1 MFFVIRNKQKKYY
14 EKGHSMKNQDS
25 LKWIVKNSKKEVPKI
40 IILSICNI
48 LLALVATVLAI
59 VSKLAI
65 DSAQK
70 AATAVGSSEFAYYR
84 NMIILNCVLILIIIT
99 ARLLIRVFSQSMSI
113 RVQAKMEMNMRGRL
127 FNSIMTK
134 DYGKINKYHSGEL
147 MNRITSDVKIVTDG
161 IVSIVPDAL
170 YFVTQFFG
178 AFVVLIIFDW
188 KFTMLFIA
196 TGIIMSVIAVFFR
209 GKLKNLS
216 KQVQETD
223 GKVRSFF
230 QEAIESMLVVKTFG
244 LENQFDKK
252 GNILQR
258 TNYEVKMKRRRITI
272 FANAGF
278 SFIFNTGYL
287 FALGWCAIKVSMKT
301 MTYGTLT
308 AVLQLISQIQTPFV
322 NITKMFPQYYAVLAS
337 AERIMEIE
345 DIENEENTYEKID
358 VKQTY
363 DKLES
368 IRFNNIKF
376 NYGRETVIEHG
387 DAMLSKGDFVAI
399 RGISGI
405 GKSTLMKMLLGVFKP
420 QQGTIDICLEN
431 GKIIQ
436 ASPNTRSMFSYVPQ
450 GNYLF
455 SGTIRENIVMI
466 NQNVSDEEI
475 EKALKLSEI
484 EDFIKKLPDG
494 LDTVI
499 GEKGLGIS
507 EGQAQRLAI
516 ARALISNAPIILL
529 DEATSALDKNTEEK
543 VLDNIKKLNKK
554 TCIIIT
560 HKAAALKVC
569 NREFII
575 KDKQL
580 TAVRKE

>member
-1 MFFVIRNKQKKYY
+1 MPESVSTRSAYKMLTCIYLCRTLLFFAPYADFLKKNV
-14 EKGHSMKNQDS
+14 M
-25 LKWIVKNSKKEVPKI
+25 LSK
-40 IILSICNI
+40 
-48 LLALVATVLAI
+48 
-59 VSKLAI
+59 
-65 DSAQK
+65 
-70 AATAVGSSEFAYYR
+70 
-84 NMIILNCVLILIIIT
+84 
-99 ARLLIRVFSQSMSI
+99 
-113 RVQAKMEMNMRGRL
+113 
-127 FNSIMTK
+127 
-134 DYGKINKYHSGEL
+134 
-147 MNRITSDVKIVTDG
+147 
-161 IVSIVPDAL
+161 AL
-170 YFVTQFFG
+170 YFLTQFVG

-196 TGIIMSVIAVFFR
+196 AGIVMSVIAVFFR

-244 LENQFDKK
+244 LEKQFDKK

-258 TNYEVKMKRRRITI
+258 TNYEVKMRRRKITI

-278 SFIFNTGYL
+278 SFIFNSGYL
-287 FALGWCAIKVSMKT
+287 FALGWCAIKVSMKA

-322 NITKMFPQYYAVLAS
+322 SITKMFPQYYAVLAS

-345 DIENEENTYEKID
+345 NITNEESTYEKID

-387 DAMLSKGDFVAI
+387 DAMLNKGDFVAI

-431 GKIIQ
+431 GKTIQ
-436 ASPNTRSMFSYVPQ
+436 ASPDTRCMFSYVPQ

-455 SGTIRENIVMI
+455 SGTIRENILMI
-466 NQNVSDEEI
+466 NPNASDEEVSQ
-475 EKALKLSEI
+475 ALKLSEI
-484 EDFIKKLPDG
+484 EDFIENLPDG

-560 HKAAALKVC
+560 HKAAALEVC

-575 KDKQL
+575 NDKQL
-580 TAVRKE
+580 TAVRKEAIN

>member
-1 MFFVIRNKQKKYY
+1 
-14 EKGHSMKNQDS
+14 MK
-25 LKWIVKNSKKEVPKI
+25 
-40 IILSICNI
+40 
-48 LLALVATVLAI
+48 A
-59 VSKLAI
+59 
-65 DSAQK
+65 
-70 AATAVGSSEFAYYR
+70 
-84 NMIILNCVLILIIIT
+84 
-99 ARLLIRVFSQSMSI
+99 
-113 RVQAKMEMNMRGRL
+113 
-127 FNSIMTK
+127 
-134 DYGKINKYHSGEL
+134 
-147 MNRITSDVKIVTDG
+147 
-161 IVSIVPDAL
+161 
-170 YFVTQFFG
+170 
-178 AFVVLIIFDW
+178 
-188 KFTMLFIA
+188 
-196 TGIIMSVIAVFFR
+196 
-209 GKLKNLS
+209 
-216 KQVQETD
+216 
-223 GKVRSFF
+223 
-230 QEAIESMLVVKTFG
+230 
-244 LENQFDKK
+244 
-252 GNILQR
+252 
-258 TNYEVKMKRRRITI
+258 
-272 FANAGF
+272 
-278 SFIFNTGYL
+278 
-287 FALGWCAIKVSMKT
+287 

-322 NITKMFPQYYAVLAS
+322 SITKMFPQYYAVLAS

-345 DIENEENTYEKID
+345 NITNEESTYEKID

-363 DKLES
+363 DKLKS

-387 DAMLSKGDFVAI
+387 DAMLNKGDFVAI

-431 GKIIQ
+431 GKTIQ
-436 ASPNTRSMFSYVPQ
+436 ASPDTRCMFSYVPQ

-455 SGTIRENIVMI
+455 SGTIRENILMI
-466 NQNVSDEEI
+466 NPNASDEEVSQ
-475 EKALKLSEI
+475 ALKLSEI
-484 EDFIKKLPDG
+484 EDFIENLPDG

-560 HKAAALKVC
+560 HKAAALEVC

-575 KDKQL
+575 NDKQL
-580 TAVRKE
+580 TAVRKEAIN

>member
-1 MFFVIRNKQKKYY
+1 
-14 EKGHSMKNQDS
+14 MKNQNS
-25 LKWIVKNSKKEVPKI
+25 LKWIIKNSKGEIPKI
-40 IILSICNI
+40 VILSISNI
-48 LLALVATVLAI
+48 LLALVATVLAL

-65 DSAQK
+65 DSAQR
-70 AATAVGSSEFAYYR
+70 AATASSNGEFLHYR
-84 NMIILNCVLILIIIT
+84 NLIIFNCILILIVIT
-99 ARLLIRVFSQSMSI
+99 SRLLLRVFTQSLTI
-113 RVQAKMEMNMRGRL
+113 RVQAKMEMKMRGRL
-127 FNSIMTK
+127 FYSIMMK

-147 MNRITSDVKIVTDG
+147 MNRITSDVKIVTEG
-161 IVSIVPDAL
+161 IISIVPDAL
-170 YFVTQFFG
+170 YFLTQFVG

-196 TGIIMSVIAVFFR
+196 AGIVMSVIAVFFR

-244 LENQFDKK
+244 LEKQFDKK

-258 TNYEVKMKRRRITI
+258 TNYEVKMRRRKITI

-278 SFIFNTGYL
+278 SFIFNSGYL
-287 FALGWCAIKVSMKT
+287 FALGWCAIKVSMKA

-322 NITKMFPQYYAVLAS
+322 SITKMFPQYYAVLAS

-345 DIENEENTYEKID
+345 NITNEESTYEKID

-387 DAMLSKGDFVAI
+387 DAMLNKGDFVAI

-431 GKIIQ
+431 GKTIQ
-436 ASPNTRSMFSYVPQ
+436 ASPDTRCMFSYVPQ

-455 SGTIRENIVMI
+455 SGTIRENILMI
-466 NQNVSDEEI
+466 NPNASDEEVSQ
-475 EKALKLSEI
+475 ALKLSEI
-484 EDFIKKLPDG
+484 EDFIENLPDG

-560 HKAAALKVC
+560 HKAAALEVC

-575 KDKQL
+575 NDKQL
-580 TAVRKE
+580 TAVRKEAIN

>member
-1 MFFVIRNKQKKYY
+1 M
-14 EKGHSMKNQDS
+14 
-25 LKWIVKNSKKEVPKI
+25 
-40 IILSICNI
+40 
-48 LLALVATVLAI
+48 
-59 VSKLAI
+59 
-65 DSAQK
+65 
-70 AATAVGSSEFAYYR
+70 
-84 NMIILNCVLILIIIT
+84 
-99 ARLLIRVFSQSMSI
+99 
-113 RVQAKMEMNMRGRL
+113 
-127 FNSIMTK
+127 
-134 DYGKINKYHSGEL
+134 
-147 MNRITSDVKIVTDG
+147 
-161 IVSIVPDAL
+161 
-170 YFVTQFFG
+170 
-178 AFVVLIIFDW
+178 
-188 KFTMLFIA
+188 
-196 TGIIMSVIAVFFR
+196 
-209 GKLKNLS
+209 
-216 KQVQETD
+216 
-223 GKVRSFF
+223 
-230 QEAIESMLVVKTFG
+230 
-244 LENQFDKK
+244 
-252 GNILQR
+252 
-258 TNYEVKMKRRRITI
+258 
-272 FANAGF
+272 
-278 SFIFNTGYL
+278 
-287 FALGWCAIKVSMKT
+287 GWCAIKVSMKA

-322 NITKMFPQYYAVLAS
+322 SITKMFPQYYAVLAS

-345 DIENEENTYEKID
+345 NITNEESTYEKID

-363 DKLES
+363 DKLKS

-387 DAMLSKGDFVAI
+387 DAMLNKGDFVAI

-431 GKIIQ
+431 GKTIQ
-436 ASPNTRSMFSYVPQ
+436 ASPDTRCMFSYVPQ

-455 SGTIRENIVMI
+455 SGTIRENILMI
-466 NQNVSDEEI
+466 NPNASDEEVSQ
-475 EKALKLSEI
+475 ALKLSEI
-484 EDFIKKLPDG
+484 EDFIENLPDG

-560 HKAAALKVC
+560 HKAAALEVC

-575 KDKQL
+575 NDKQL
-580 TAVRKE
+580 TAVRKEAIN

>member
-1 MFFVIRNKQKKYY
+1 MQDFHLFF
-14 EKGHSMKNQDS
+14 
-25 LKWIVKNSKKEVPKI
+25 
-40 IILSICNI
+40 
-48 LLALVATVLAI
+48 
-59 VSKLAI
+59 
-65 DSAQK
+65 
-70 AATAVGSSEFAYYR
+70 
-84 NMIILNCVLILIIIT
+84 
-99 ARLLIRVFSQSMSI
+99 
-113 RVQAKMEMNMRGRL
+113 
-127 FNSIMTK
+127 
-134 DYGKINKYHSGEL
+134 
-147 MNRITSDVKIVTDG
+147 
-161 IVSIVPDAL
+161 
-170 YFVTQFFG
+170 
-178 AFVVLIIFDW
+178 
-188 KFTMLFIA
+188 
-196 TGIIMSVIAVFFR
+196 
-209 GKLKNLS
+209 
-216 KQVQETD
+216 
-223 GKVRSFF
+223 
-230 QEAIESMLVVKTFG
+230 
-244 LENQFDKK
+244 
-252 GNILQR
+252 
-258 TNYEVKMKRRRITI
+258 
-272 FANAGF
+272 NA
-278 SFIFNTGYL
+278 GYL
-287 FALGWCAIKVSMKT
+287 FALGWCAIKVSMKA

-322 NITKMFPQYYAVLAS
+322 SITKMFPQYYAVLAS

-345 DIENEENTYEKID
+345 NITNEESIYEKID

-387 DAMLSKGDFVAI
+387 DAMLNKGDFVAI

-431 GKIIQ
+431 GKTIQ
-436 ASPNTRSMFSYVPQ
+436 ASPDTRCMFSYVPQ

-455 SGTIRENIVMI
+455 SGTIRENILMI
-466 NQNVSDEEI
+466 NPNASDEEVSQ
-475 EKALKLSEI
+475 ALKLSEI
-484 EDFIKKLPDG
+484 EDFIEKLPDG

-560 HKAAALKVC
+560 HKAAALEVC

-580 TAVRKE
+580 TAVRKEAIN

>member
-1 MFFVIRNKQKKYY
+1 
-14 EKGHSMKNQDS
+14 MKNQNS
-25 LKWIVKNSKKEVPKI
+25 LKWIIKNSKGEIPKI
-40 IILSICNI
+40 VILSISNI
-48 LLALVATVLAI
+48 LLALVATVLAL

-65 DSAQK
+65 DSAQR
-70 AATAVGSSEFAYYR
+70 AATASSNGEFLHYR
-84 NMIILNCVLILIIIT
+84 NLIIFNCILILVVIT
-99 ARLLIRVFSQSMSI
+99 SRLLLRVFTQSLTI
-113 RVQAKMEMNMRGRL
+113 RVQAKMEMKMRGRL
-127 FNSIMTK
+127 FYSIMMK

-147 MNRITSDVKIVTDG
+147 MNRITSDVKIVTEG
-161 IVSIVPDAL
+161 IISIVPDAL
-170 YFVTQFFG
+170 YFLTQFVG

-196 TGIIMSVIAVFFR
+196 AGIVMSVIAVFFR

-244 LENQFDKK
+244 LEKQFDKK

-258 TNYEVKMKRRRITI
+258 TNYEVKMRRRKITI

-278 SFIFNTGYL
+278 SFIFNSGYL
-287 FALGWCAIKVSMKT
+287 FALGWCAIKVSMKA

-322 NITKMFPQYYAVLAS
+322 SITKMFPQYYAVLAS
-337 AERIMEIE
+337 AERIREIE
-345 DIENEENTYEKID
+345 NITNEESTYEKID

-387 DAMLSKGDFVAI
+387 DAMLNKGDFVAI

-431 GKIIQ
+431 GKTIQ
-436 ASPNTRSMFSYVPQ
+436 ASPDTRCMFSYVPQ

-455 SGTIRENIVMI
+455 SGTIRENILMI
-466 NQNVSDEEI
+466 NPNASDEEVSQ
-475 EKALKLSEI
+475 ALKLSEI
-484 EDFIKKLPDG
+484 EDFIENLPDG

-560 HKAAALKVC
+560 HKAAALEVC

-575 KDKQL
+575 NDKQL
-580 TAVRKE
+580 TAVRKEAIN

>member
-1 MFFVIRNKQKKYY
+1 
-14 EKGHSMKNQDS
+14 
-25 LKWIVKNSKKEVPKI
+25 
-40 IILSICNI
+40 
-48 LLALVATVLAI
+48 
-59 VSKLAI
+59 
-65 DSAQK
+65 
-70 AATAVGSSEFAYYR
+70 
-84 NMIILNCVLILIIIT
+84 
-99 ARLLIRVFSQSMSI
+99 
-113 RVQAKMEMNMRGRL
+113 
-127 FNSIMTK
+127 
-134 DYGKINKYHSGEL
+134 
-147 MNRITSDVKIVTDG
+147 
-161 IVSIVPDAL
+161 
-170 YFVTQFFG
+170 
-178 AFVVLIIFDW
+178 
-188 KFTMLFIA
+188 
-196 TGIIMSVIAVFFR
+196 
-209 GKLKNLS
+209 
-216 KQVQETD
+216 
-223 GKVRSFF
+223 
-230 QEAIESMLVVKTFG
+230 
-244 LENQFDKK
+244 
-252 GNILQR
+252 
-258 TNYEVKMKRRRITI
+258 MKRRKITI

-278 SFIFNTGYL
+278 SFIFNAGYL
-287 FALGWCAIKVSMKT
+287 FALGWCAIKVSMKA

-322 NITKMFPQYYAVLAS
+322 SITKMFPQYYAVLAS

-345 DIENEENTYEKID
+345 NITNEESTYEKID

-387 DAMLSKGDFVAI
+387 DAMLNKGDFVAI

-431 GKIIQ
+431 GKTIQ
-436 ASPNTRSMFSYVPQ
+436 ASPDTRCMFSYVPQ

-455 SGTIRENIVMI
+455 SGTIRENILMI
-466 NQNVSDEEI
+466 NPNASDEEVSQ
-475 EKALKLSEI
+475 ALKLSEI
-484 EDFIKKLPDG
+484 EDFIEKLPDG

-560 HKAAALKVC
+560 HKAAALEVC

-575 KDKQL
+575 NDKQL
-580 TAVRKE
+580 TAVRKEAIN

>member
-1 MFFVIRNKQKKYY
+1 
-14 EKGHSMKNQDS
+14 
-25 LKWIVKNSKKEVPKI
+25 
-40 IILSICNI
+40 
-48 LLALVATVLAI
+48 
-59 VSKLAI
+59 
-65 DSAQK
+65 
-70 AATAVGSSEFAYYR
+70 
-84 NMIILNCVLILIIIT
+84 
-99 ARLLIRVFSQSMSI
+99 
-113 RVQAKMEMNMRGRL
+113 
-127 FNSIMTK
+127 
-134 DYGKINKYHSGEL
+134 
-147 MNRITSDVKIVTDG
+147 
-161 IVSIVPDAL
+161 
-170 YFVTQFFG
+170 
-178 AFVVLIIFDW
+178 
-188 KFTMLFIA
+188 
-196 TGIIMSVIAVFFR
+196 
-209 GKLKNLS
+209 
-216 KQVQETD
+216 
-223 GKVRSFF
+223 
-230 QEAIESMLVVKTFG
+230 
-244 LENQFDKK
+244 
-252 GNILQR
+252 
-258 TNYEVKMKRRRITI
+258 
-272 FANAGF
+272 
-278 SFIFNTGYL
+278 
-287 FALGWCAIKVSMKT
+287 

-322 NITKMFPQYYAVLAS
+322 SITKMFPQYYAVLAS

-345 DIENEENTYEKID
+345 NITNEESTYEKID

-363 DKLES
+363 DKLKS

-387 DAMLSKGDFVAI
+387 DAMLNKGDFVAI

-431 GKIIQ
+431 GKTIQ
-436 ASPNTRSMFSYVPQ
+436 ASPDTRCMFSYVPQ

-455 SGTIRENIVMI
+455 SGTIRENILMI
-466 NQNVSDEEI
+466 NPNASDEEVSQ
-475 EKALKLSEI
+475 ALKLSEI
-484 EDFIKKLPDG
+484 EDFIENLPDG

-560 HKAAALKVC
+560 HKAAALEVC

-575 KDKQL
+575 NDKQL
-580 TAVRKE
+580 TAVRKEAIN

>member
-1 MFFVIRNKQKKYY
+1 
-14 EKGHSMKNQDS
+14 MKNQNS
-25 LKWIVKNSKKEVPKI
+25 LKWIIKNSKGEIPKI
-40 IILSICNI
+40 VILSISNI
-48 LLALVATVLAI
+48 LLALVATVLAL

-65 DSAQK
+65 DSAQR
-70 AATAVGSSEFAYYR
+70 AATASSNAEFLHYR
-84 NMIILNCVLILIIIT
+84 NLIIFNCILILVVIT
-99 ARLLIRVFSQSMSI
+99 SRLLLRVFTQSLTI
-113 RVQAKMEMNMRGRL
+113 RVQAKMEMKMRGRL
-127 FNSIMTK
+127 FYSIMMK

-147 MNRITSDVKIVTDG
+147 MNRITSDVKIVTEG
-161 IVSIVPDAL
+161 IISIVPDAL
-170 YFVTQFFG
+170 YFLTQFVG

-196 TGIIMSVIAVFFR
+196 AGIVMSVIAVFFR

-230 QEAIESMLVVKTFG
+230 QEAIESILVVKTFG
-244 LENQFDKK
+244 LEKQFDKK

-258 TNYEVKMKRRRITI
+258 TNYEVKMRRRKITI

-278 SFIFNTGYL
+278 SFIFNAGYL
-287 FALGWCAIKVSMKT
+287 FALGWCAIKVSMKA

-322 NITKMFPQYYAVLAS
+322 SITKMFPQYYAVLAS

-345 DIENEENTYEKID
+345 NITNEESTYEKID

-387 DAMLSKGDFVAI
+387 DAMLNKGDFVAI

-431 GKIIQ
+431 GKTIQ
-436 ASPNTRSMFSYVPQ
+436 ASPDTRCMFSYVPQ
-450 GNYLF
+450 GTYLF
-455 SGTIRENIVMI
+455 SGTIRENILMI
-466 NQNVSDEEI
+466 NPNASDEEVSQ
-475 EKALKLSEI
+475 ALKLSEI
-484 EDFIKKLPDG
+484 EDFIENLPDG

-560 HKAAALKVC
+560 HKAAALEVC

-575 KDKQL
+575 NDKQL
-580 TAVRKE
+580 TAVRKEAIN

>member
-1 MFFVIRNKQKKYY
+1 
-14 EKGHSMKNQDS
+14 
-25 LKWIVKNSKKEVPKI
+25 
-40 IILSICNI
+40 
-48 LLALVATVLAI
+48 
-59 VSKLAI
+59 
-65 DSAQK
+65 
-70 AATAVGSSEFAYYR
+70 
-84 NMIILNCVLILIIIT
+84 
-99 ARLLIRVFSQSMSI
+99 
-113 RVQAKMEMNMRGRL
+113 
-127 FNSIMTK
+127 
-134 DYGKINKYHSGEL
+134 
-147 MNRITSDVKIVTDG
+147 
-161 IVSIVPDAL
+161 
-170 YFVTQFFG
+170 
-178 AFVVLIIFDW
+178 
-188 KFTMLFIA
+188 
-196 TGIIMSVIAVFFR
+196 
-209 GKLKNLS
+209 
-216 KQVQETD
+216 
-223 GKVRSFF
+223 
-230 QEAIESMLVVKTFG
+230 
-244 LENQFDKK
+244 
-252 GNILQR
+252 
-258 TNYEVKMKRRRITI
+258 
-272 FANAGF
+272 
-278 SFIFNTGYL
+278 
-287 FALGWCAIKVSMKT
+287 

-322 NITKMFPQYYAVLAS
+322 RITKMFPQYYAVLAS

-345 DIENEENTYEKID
+345 NITNEESTYEKID

-363 DKLES
+363 DKLKS

-387 DAMLSKGDFVAI
+387 DAMLNKGDFVAI

-431 GKIIQ
+431 GKTIQ
-436 ASPNTRSMFSYVPQ
+436 ASPDTRCMFSYVPQ

-455 SGTIRENIVMI
+455 SGTIRENILMI
-466 NQNVSDEEI
+466 NPNASDEEVSQ
-475 EKALKLSEI
+475 ALKLSEI
-484 EDFIKKLPDG
+484 EDFIENLPDG

-560 HKAAALKVC
+560 HKAAALEVC

-575 KDKQL
+575 NDKQL
-580 TAVRKE
+580 TAVRKEAIN

>member
-1 MFFVIRNKQKKYY
+1 
-14 EKGHSMKNQDS
+14 MKNQNS
-25 LKWIVKNSKKEVPKI
+25 LKWIIKNSKGEIPKI
-40 IILSICNI
+40 VILSISNI
-48 LLALVATVLAI
+48 LLALVATVLAL

-65 DSAQK
+65 DSAQR
-70 AATAVGSSEFAYYR
+70 AATASSNAEFLHYR
-84 NMIILNCVLILIIIT
+84 NLIIFNCILILVVIT
-99 ARLLIRVFSQSMSI
+99 SRLLLRVFTQSLTI
-113 RVQAKMEMNMRGRL
+113 RVQAKMEMKMRGRL
-127 FNSIMTK
+127 FYSIMMK

-147 MNRITSDVKIVTDG
+147 MNRITSDVKIVTEG
-161 IVSIVPDAL
+161 IISIVPDAL
-170 YFVTQFFG
+170 YFLTQFVG

-196 TGIIMSVIAVFFR
+196 AGIVMSVIAVFFR

-244 LENQFDKK
+244 LEKQFDKK

-258 TNYEVKMKRRRITI
+258 TNYEVKMRRRKITI

-278 SFIFNTGYL
+278 SFIFSAGYL
-287 FALGWCAIKVSMKT
+287 FALGWCAIKVSMKA

-322 NITKMFPQYYAVLAS
+322 SITKMFPQYYAVLAS

-345 DIENEENTYEKID
+345 NITNEESTYEKID

-387 DAMLSKGDFVAI
+387 DAMLNKGDFVAI

-431 GKIIQ
+431 GKTIQ
-436 ASPNTRSMFSYVPQ
+436 ASPDTRCMFSYVPQ

-455 SGTIRENIVMI
+455 SGTIRENILMI
-466 NQNVSDEEI
+466 NPNASDEEVSQ
-475 EKALKLSEI
+475 ALKLSEI
-484 EDFIKKLPDG
+484 EDFIENLPDG

-560 HKAAALKVC
+560 HKAAALEVC

-575 KDKQL
+575 NDKQL
-580 TAVRKE
+580 TAVRKEAIN

>member
-1 MFFVIRNKQKKYY
+1 
-14 EKGHSMKNQDS
+14 MKNQNS
-25 LKWIVKNSKKEVPKI
+25 LKWIIKNSKGEIPKI
-40 IILSICNI
+40 VILSISNI
-48 LLALVATVLAI
+48 LLALVATVLAL

-65 DSAQK
+65 DSAQR
-70 AATAVGSSEFAYYR
+70 AATASSNAEFLHYR
-84 NMIILNCVLILIIIT
+84 NLIIFNCILILVVIT
-99 ARLLIRVFSQSMSI
+99 SRLLLRVFTQSLTI
-113 RVQAKMEMNMRGRL
+113 RVQAKMEMKMRGRL
-127 FNSIMTK
+127 FYSIMMK

-147 MNRITSDVKIVTDG
+147 MNRITSDVKIVTEG
-161 IVSIVPDAL
+161 IISIVPDAL
-170 YFVTQFFG
+170 YFLTQFVG

-196 TGIIMSVIAVFFR
+196 AGIVMSVIAVFFR

-244 LENQFDKK
+244 LEKQFDKK

-258 TNYEVKMKRRRITI
+258 TNYEVKMRRRKITI

-278 SFIFNTGYL
+278 SFIFNARYL
-287 FALGWCAIKVSMKT
+287 FALGWCAIKVSMKA

-322 NITKMFPQYYAVLAS
+322 SITKMFPQYYAVLAS

-345 DIENEENTYEKID
+345 NITNEESTYEKID

-363 DKLES
+363 DKLKS

-387 DAMLSKGDFVAI
+387 DAMLNKGDFVAI

-431 GKIIQ
+431 GKTIQ
-436 ASPNTRSMFSYVPQ
+436 ASPDTRCMFSYVPQ

-455 SGTIRENIVMI
+455 SGTIRENILMI
-466 NQNVSDEEI
+466 NPNASDEEVSQ
-475 EKALKLSEI
+475 ALKLSEI
-484 EDFIKKLPDG
+484 EDFIEKLPDG

-560 HKAAALKVC
+560 HKAAALEVC

-575 KDKQL
+575 NDKQL
-580 TAVRKE
+580 TAVRKEAIN

>member
-1 MFFVIRNKQKKYY
+1 
-14 EKGHSMKNQDS
+14 MKNQNS
-25 LKWIVKNSKKEVPKI
+25 LKWIIKNSKGEIPKI
-40 IILSICNI
+40 VILSISNI
-48 LLALVATVLAI
+48 LLALVATVLAL

-65 DSAQK
+65 DSAQR
-70 AATAVGSSEFAYYR
+70 AATASSNGEFLHYR
-84 NMIILNCVLILIIIT
+84 NLIIFNCILILVVIT
-99 ARLLIRVFSQSMSI
+99 SRLLLRVFTQSLTI
-113 RVQAKMEMNMRGRL
+113 RVQAKMEMKMRGRL
-127 FNSIMTK
+127 FYSIMMK

-147 MNRITSDVKIVTDG
+147 MNRITSDVKIVTEG
-161 IVSIVPDAL
+161 IISIVPDAL
-170 YFVTQFFG
+170 YFLTQFVG

-196 TGIIMSVIAVFFR
+196 AGIVMSVIAVFFR

-244 LENQFDKK
+244 LEKQFDKK

-258 TNYEVKMKRRRITI
+258 TNYEVKMRRRKITI

-278 SFIFNTGYL
+278 SFIFNSGYL
-287 FALGWCAIKVSMKT
+287 FALGWCAIKVSMKA

-322 NITKMFPQYYAVLAS
+322 SITKMFPQYYAVLAS

-345 DIENEENTYEKID
+345 NITNEESTYEKID

-387 DAMLSKGDFVAI
+387 DAMLNKGDFVAI

-431 GKIIQ
+431 GKTIQ
-436 ASPNTRSMFSYVPQ
+436 ASPDTRCMFSYVPQ

-455 SGTIRENIVMI
+455 SGTIRENILMI
-466 NQNVSDEEI
+466 NPNASDEEVSQ
-475 EKALKLSEI
+475 ALKLSEI
-484 EDFIKKLPDG
+484 EDFIENLPDG

-560 HKAAALKVC
+560 HKAAALEVC

-575 KDKQL
+575 NDKQL
-580 TAVRKE
+580 TAVRKEAIN

>member
-1 MFFVIRNKQKKYY
+1 
-14 EKGHSMKNQDS
+14 MKNQNS
-25 LKWIVKNSKKEVPKI
+25 LKWIIKNSKGEIPKI
-40 IILSICNI
+40 VILSISNI
-48 LLALVATVLAI
+48 LLALVATVLAL

-65 DSAQK
+65 DSAQR
-70 AATAVGSSEFAYYR
+70 AATASSNGEFLHYR
-84 NMIILNCVLILIIIT
+84 NLIIFNCILILVVIT
-99 ARLLIRVFSQSMSI
+99 SRLLLRVFTQSLTI
-113 RVQAKMEMNMRGRL
+113 RVQAKMEMKMRGRL
-127 FNSIMTK
+127 FYSIMMK

-147 MNRITSDVKIVTDG
+147 MNRITSDVKIVTEG
-161 IVSIVPDAL
+161 IISIVPDAL
-170 YFVTQFFG
+170 YFMTQFVG

-196 TGIIMSVIAVFFR
+196 AGIVMSVIAVFFR

-244 LENQFDKK
+244 LEKQFDKK

-258 TNYEVKMKRRRITI
+258 TNYEVKMRRRKITI

-278 SFIFNTGYL
+278 SFIFNSGYL
-287 FALGWCAIKVSMKT
+287 FALGWCAIKVSMKA

-322 NITKMFPQYYAVLAS
+322 SITKMFPQYYAVLAS

-345 DIENEENTYEKID
+345 NITNEESTYEKID

-387 DAMLSKGDFVAI
+387 DAMLNKGDFVAI

-431 GKIIQ
+431 GKTIQ
-436 ASPNTRSMFSYVPQ
+436 ASPDTRCMFSYVPQ

-455 SGTIRENIVMI
+455 SGTIRENILMI
-466 NQNVSDEEI
+466 NPNASDEEVSQ
-475 EKALKLSEI
+475 ALKLSEI
-484 EDFIKKLPDG
+484 EDFIENLPDG

-560 HKAAALKVC
+560 HKAAALEVC

-575 KDKQL
+575 NDKQL
-580 TAVRKE
+580 TAVRKEAIN